1 MIDIRMLK
9 KIDWVT
15 ILLVLL
21 LVGFGLVSIASI
33 MATPFDGTESSLND
47 YIDRLNL
54 NYVKK
59 QAVNFLIGAAAFLF
73 VIVFDYQV
81 YRPLIKFIYLGNLG
95 LLALLLIID
104 KTNRGISAWFVFEAI
119 DRSIQPSEL
128 CKLSIIMALSII
140 ASNSMAKNEGKFRGF
155 QSILFAL
162 LLCGIP
168 TALVMLQPDFGT
180 AFVYLCITIVI
191 FFVARIGWG
200 YIAAAVGTAA
210 VGLPAAYFFLMDDKQ
225 QFRIKVFLNP
235 ELDLQNY
242 GYNVN
247 QSKLAI
253 GSGQLYGKGYF
264 SSGTLAQLRYV
275 PERHTDFIFAGI
287 AEGVGFVGGMILIVT
302 FFILIF
308 RWLWIALHAK
318 DYLGMCLVAGCAGML
333 LAHIFENIGMT
344 IGLMPVTGI
353 PLPFISYG
361 GSNLLTNMIAVGI
374 VEGVWMRRPSQKIT
388 HRA

>member
-140 ASNSMAKNEGKFRGF
+140 ASNSMAKNEGKFKGF

-210 VGLPAAYFFLMDDKQ
+210 VGLPVAYFFLMDDKQ

>member
-1 MIDIRMLK
+1 MIDLK
-9 KIDWVT
+9 LLKRIDWLT
-15 ILLVLL
+15 ILLVLA

-33 MATPFDGTESSLND
+33 MATPFDGTEASLND
-47 YIDRLNL
+47 FMQRLNL

-59 QAVNFLIGAAAFLF
+59 QAVNFLVGIAAFLF
-73 VIVFDYQV
+73 MIVFDYQI
-81 YRPLIKFIYLGNLG
+81 YRPLIKFVYVGLLG

-128 CKLSIIMALSII
+128 SKISIIVALSVVV
-140 ASNSMAKNEGKFRGF
+140 SGSMAKNEGKLKDFR
-155 QSILFAL
+155 SIITAL
-162 LLCGIP
+162 ALCAVP

-180 AFVYLCITIVI
+180 AFVYLCITVVI

-200 YIAAAVGTAA
+200 YIAAAAGAAA
-210 VGLPAAYFFLMDDKQ
+210 VALPAAYFFFMNDDQKG
-225 QFRIKVFLNP
+225 RINVFLNP
-235 ELDLQNY
+235 ELNTLSE
-242 GYNVN
+242 GYNVL

-275 PERHTDFIFAGI
+275 PERHTDFIFSGI
-287 AEGVGFVGGMILIVT
+287 AEGLGFVGGTVLIAL
-302 FFILIF
+302 FFLLIF

-333 LAHIFENIGMT
+333 LAHVFENIGMT
-344 IGLMPVTGI
+344 MGLMPVTGI
-353 PLPFISYG
+353 PLPFVSYG

-374 VEGVWMRRPSQKIT
+374 VEGVWMRRPQQKIA

>member
-1 MIDIRMLK
+1 MVDLKMLK
-9 KIDWVT
+9 KIDWAT

-47 YIDRLNL
+47 FIARLNL

-59 QAVNFLIGAAAFLF
+59 QAVNFLVGIAAFLI

-81 YRPLIKFIYLGNLG
+81 YKPLIKFIYIGNLG
-95 LLALLLIID
+95 LLALLLIAS
-104 KTNRGISAWFVFEAI
+104 KTTRGINGWFVLEAI

-128 CKLSIIMALSII
+128 CKITIIIALSIVV
-140 ASNSMAKNEGKFRGF
+140 SNTMMKNNGKFTGF
-155 QSILFAL
+155 RSVMLAV
-162 LLCGIP
+162 LLCAIP
-168 TALVMLQPDFGT
+168 TALVMVQPDFGT
-180 AFVYLCITIVI
+180 AFVYICIMIVI
-191 FFVARIGWG
+191 FFVSRIGWG
-200 YIAAAVGTAA
+200 YIAAAAGIAA
-210 VGLPAAYFFLMDDKQ
+210 AGLPAAYFFLMSEDQ
-225 QFRIKVFLNP
+225 QYRIKVFLNP
-235 ELDLQNY
+235 GLDPLDK
-242 GYNVN
+242 GYNVL

-275 PERHTDFIFAGI
+275 PERHTDFVFAGI
-287 AEGVGFVGGMILIVT
+287 AEGLGFIGGTILILT
-302 FFILIF
+302 FFLLIF

-318 DYLGMCLVAGCAGML
+318 DYFGMCLVAGCAGML
-333 LAHIFENIGMT
+333 LAHVFENIGMT
-344 IGLMPVTGI
+344 MGLMPVTGI

-361 GSNLLTNMIAVGI
+361 GSNLLTNMIAVGV
-374 VEGVWMRRPSQKIT
+374 VEGVWIRRNTQKIT